1 MALPDLSGSL
11 IQNTYQRVLHTDGA
25 AIFDGTGST
34 VLSQTELASLQEIGS
49 SNITNTEWAEI
60 AAIGSAN
67 ITATQWGYL
76 ANVTNV
82 NWDNLATIEQNLGN
96 TNTIQFAKMNASTT
110 VENGD
115 SPAFANASGRAGFAF
130 QNITATS
137 SMYILFNRNERPIEF
152 RQGGHISMSAGI
164 TASNIKINISDELP
178 LEFRKANGDVSSY
191 VNYDGVFVGNVEGIA
206 SSATNA
212 VNATN
217 ATNIVAGSNAEDED
231 QFITFLDN
239 GDTGAQ
245 GIKYDGGIRYNPSK
259 NRLTLTGG
267 ITGSDVSSSGD
278 IEATAYY
285 SRGQQI
291 IDYSGAEIRIG
302 NVPTNI
308 PGNITASGDISASGD
323 ITAATFVGNIDAVD
337 GDFDGTLEADA
348 ITIGGTSLSD
358 VIAATVV
365 DNATLAGSVTVTNST
380 ADAETPVVFHNEVNG
395 LRDDTGTFTYNAAD
409 GRLTVPDINSQNVTA
424 SVVSSSGNVYS
435 TNTETIQYSFQLQ
448 NGADAN
454 TWYGPNSQGPN
465 YYYWNRD
472 YSAYPHTGIVYLNS
486 GHHLQHKAELVSA
499 KFILTGLTK
508 PFTGAAVTASVVV
521 KPKTDLSQAG
531 GGFTYPLTSADND
544 NLFENG
550 LSANFVN
557 TMSVVYGM
565 YEIQCPVSGAF
576 DVGSILYPRIRLGA
590 PYTGSGNFRGMWQL
604 EYRRIK

>member
-96 TNTIQFAKMNASTT
+96 SNTVQFAKMNASTT
-110 VENGD
+110 VLNGD
-115 SPAFANASGRAGFAF
+115 SPSFANASGRAGFAF
-130 QNITATS
+130 ENITATS

-152 RQGGHISMSAGI
+152 RHGGHISMSAGI

-178 LEFRKANGDVSSY
+178 LEFRKANGDVLSY
-191 VNYDGVFVGNVEGIA
+191 VNHEGVFVGNVEGIA

-217 ATNIVAGSNAEDED
+217 ATNIIAGSNAEDEE
-231 QFITFLDN
+231 QFIAFLDN
-239 GDTGAQ
+239 GTGTAQ
-245 GIKYDGGIRYNPSK
+245 GIKYDGGIKYNPSK
-259 NRLTLTGG
+259 NRLTLSGG
-267 ITGSDVSSSGD
+267 ITGSEISSTGNISSSTTGLFSNVMAVTGYDFKSGASNVEGLSYVNSAIQSNQAFNVSGVLSSTGRISSSGD
-278 IEATAYY
+278 LI
-285 SRGQQI
+285 GQH
-291 IDYSGAEIRIG
+291 
-302 NVPTNI
+302 
-308 PGNITASGDISASGD
+308 ISASGD
-323 ITAATFVGNIDAVD
+323 VVINEGQKLILDGNDSAGLTPAGNTYIHNAGTADEIEMYV
-337 GDFDGTLEADA
+337 
-348 ITIGGTSLSD
+348 GGTQKLEIKQD
-358 VIAATVV
+358 VVHF
-365 DNATLAGSVTVTNST
+365 NNGRFKVTG
-380 ADAETPVVFHNEVNG
+380 E
-395 LRDDTGTFTYNAAD
+395 
-409 GRLTVPDINSQNVTA
+409 VTA
-424 SVVSSSGNVYS
+424 SGEVSASGDVYS
-435 TNTETIQYSFQLQ
+435 ANTETIQYSFQLQ

-472 YSAYPHTGIVYLNS
+472 YSSYPHTGIVYLNS

-508 PFTGAAVTASVVV
+508 PFIGAAVTASVVV

>member
-25 AIFDGTGST
+25 AIFDGTGSA
-34 VLSQTELASLQEIGS
+34 VLSQMELQSLQEIGS
-49 SNITNTEWAEI
+49 SNITSTEWAQI

-67 ITATQWGYL
+67 ITAAEWSYL
-76 ANVTNV
+76 AGVTNV

-96 TNTIQFAKMNASTT
+96 DSTVQFAKINTSITIDA
-110 VENGD
+110 GD
-115 SPAFANASGRAGFAF
+115 SPSFANASGRAGLAF
-130 QNITATS
+130 QNLTATS
-137 SMYILFNRNERPIEF
+137 SMYILFNRNEAPIEF
-152 RQGGHISMSAGI
+152 RHGGHISMSGQL
-164 TASNIKINISDELP
+164 T
-178 LEFRKANGDVSSY
+178 
-191 VNYDGVFVGNVEGIA
+191 
-206 SSATNA
+206 SSAIKLQPQGATDNLLETYQSNGVGPLSYIA
-212 VNATN
+212 ADGTFQGAAASATLATNATN
-217 ATNIVAGSNAEDED
+217 ATNIIAGSNAEDEE
-231 QFITFLDN
+231 QFIAFLDN
-239 GDTGAQ
+239 GNTTAQ
-245 GIKYDGGIRYNPSK
+245 GIKYDGGIKYNPSK
-259 NRLTLTGG
+259 DRLTLSGG
-267 ITGSDVSSSGD
+267 ITGS
-278 IEATAYY
+278 
-285 SRGQQI
+285 
-291 IDYSGAEIRIG
+291 
-302 NVPTNI
+302 
-308 PGNITASGDISASGD
+308 DISASGD
-323 ITAATFVGNIDAVD
+323 IAAATFVGNIDAVD

-358 VIAATVV
+358 VITATVV
-365 DNATLAGSVTVTNST
+365 DNATLAGSVTVVNST
-380 ADAETPVVFHNEVNG
+380 ADAETPVVFHNEING

-409 GRLTVPDINSQNVTA
+409 GRLTVPDINSSNVTA
-424 SVVSSSGNVYS
+424 SGNISSSGNVYS

-448 NGADAN
+448 NGANVN

-508 PFTGAAVTASVVV
+508 PFIGAAVTASVVV

-531 GGFTYPLTSADND
+531 GGFTYPLTSADNN

-576 DVGSILYPRIRLGA
+576 DADSILYPRIRLGA